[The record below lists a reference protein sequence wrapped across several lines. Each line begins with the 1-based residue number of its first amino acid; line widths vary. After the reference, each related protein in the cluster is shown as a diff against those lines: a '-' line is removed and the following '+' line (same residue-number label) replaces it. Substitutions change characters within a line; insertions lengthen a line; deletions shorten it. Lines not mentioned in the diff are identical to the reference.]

1 MRKSTWP
8 PLSAVRITVVKF
20 YAIIVMI
27 VPESV
32 RKDWMADLERT
43 RAEKEKVRNLESKTN
58 ETIETIKTQLEVEK
72 IKNSELQKKLELLEM
87 SQMALVSRLEAIEN
101 M

>member
-1 MRKSTWP
+1 
-8 PLSAVRITVVKF
+8 
-20 YAIIVMI
+20 MI
-27 VPESV
+27 VPERVKERWVVPPSLEE
-32 RKDWMADLERT
+32 RFSNHTHPELKSIQADLQS
-43 RAEKEKVRNLESKTN
+43 ALLETGSKTN